1 MIYACCNEYRRAAV
15 LGNPVING
23 IDYLEV
29 LDQEAPAGSPRQQTL
44 LVHCLKPVPTSLGP
58 ANVYI
63 VGGESITGIT
73 AAWVAPASDPPP
85 QALATEAAYFTSL
98 PDAANTLVVRTSAA
112 GDFSPY
118 CLRLVNEAEE
128 AAQDPFTVTE
138 ALAGFD
144 PLLAEVEF
152 SFKVECGPEFDCAPA
167 VPDCPPTLPAPP
179 PINYLAKDYGSF
191 RTVLLDRLN
200 QLLPTWTG
208 TSEADMGVMLAELLA
223 YVGDNLSYHQ
233 DAVATEAYLMTARSR
248 VSLRR
253 HALLV
258 DYRIHDGCNARAW
271 VCVTISA
278 PVGTPVTLHHAATR
292 FYTAAP
298 GMPANL
304 KVDAGNEAAALL
316 AGVVAF
322 EPMDDATLFFEHN
335 QMQFYT
341 WGDTDCCLPR
351 GATEATLLKTYPN
364 LQAGDVLI
372 FQEMLGPQ
380 TGVAADAD
388 LRHRCAVRLTAVTTT
403 DGQGNLLVDPLF
415 EQGTGKPITSA
426 AQQRTPVTEIR
437 WSAEDALPFPVC
449 ISSTFRDSTGA
460 LKPLPQVSAVF
471 GNVVLADQGLTCR
484 RQACRPCPNPR
495 CSSRPRRVTAA
506 TPRRATPLPVRFWP
520 RLAEGPVT
528 RAVPLPLAGT
538 PVSPTAVALLTQ
550 GAISLTDGAGF
561 TAPDGRRQG
570 PVRLAAV
577 FRDQGHPQRGN
588 QREHRSRR
596 AVLPGR
602 RRSRGD
608 ARGRRARAVH
618 RSVPDARLGGQRDGP
633 DQRDVPVRLRPPG
646 LYPPGDPSH
655 RLPRR
660 PGHAVRDRTGRTRR
674 CQRARHIWPCSPP
687 TRCPGPRC
695 SACSPKGTFPSP
707 DQFNVVLVYQPPD
720 GGVGV
725 QTPVVAEQFTD
736 VTLDTAAAMINV
748 PSSLVTVQS
757 FQDQPN
763 PTLSASG
770 LMSYDA
776 AQAVPSISLTYEGES
791 SPWSAVPDLLASG
804 PLDTAFVVEVETDGT
819 AHLRFGDSVN
829 GLFPAS
835 GTAFTATYR
844 VGNGTAGNVG
854 ADSLTQFAADPHVVS
869 CVNPLAASG
878 GVDPETADQIRRR
891 APQAFLTQERA
902 ITMTDYAA
910 VTEASTQVEDAA
922 ATLRWTGSWY
932 TAFITAE
939 PASGGDLTTA
949 LRTSLMRYVN
959 RYRLAG
965 QDIKIEGPD
974 YVSLEIKLTVC
985 VDPSYF
991 QSDVELSLRTVL
1003 GSGTLPDGQPAFFA
1017 PGRFVLGQT
1026 VYLSPIYRAARS
1038 VAGVLTVTAEEF
1050 QPQGTS
1056 TKAYLHRGAI
1066 PIGAAQVARMD
1077 NDPSLPDHGQLT
1089 LVLQGGK

>member
-1 MIYACCNEYRRAAV
+1 MIYACCNEHRRAAV
-15 LGNPVING
+15 LGNPALNG

-44 LVHCLKPVPTSLGP
+44 LVHCLKPVPTSLTP

-85 QALATEAAYFTSL
+85 QALASEAAYFTSL
-98 PDAANTLVVRTSAA
+98 ADAANTLVIRTSAA

-167 VPDCPPTLPAPP
+167 VPDCPPTLAAPP

-191 RTVLLDRLN
+191 RTVLLNRLN

-233 DAVATEAYLMTARSR
+233 DAVATEAYLLTARSR

-271 VCVTISA
+271 VCLTVSA
-278 PVGTPVTLHHAATR
+278 PVSLDHTATR

-298 GMPANL
+298 GMPTSL
-304 KVDAGNEAAALL
+304 RVGAGNEEAALL

-322 EPMDDATLFFEHN
+322 QPMHDANLFVEHN

-341 WGDTDCCLPR
+341 WGDTDCCLPQ
-351 GATEATLLKTYPN
+351 GATEATLLGTYPH

-403 DGQGNLLVDPLF
+403 DGQGLPLVDPLF
-415 EQGTGKPITSA
+415 EQGTGKPIVSA
-426 AQQRTPVTEIR
+426 AQQPTPVTEIQ

-471 GNVVLADQGLTCR
+471 GNVVLADQGLTMPVAGLPAVPEPTLFIPAAAGNGC
-484 RQACRPCPNPR
+484 NP
-495 CSSRPRRVTAA
+495 SAA
-506 TPRRATPLPVRFWP
+506 TALPVRYWP

-528 RAVPLPLAGT
+528 QAVPLPLAGT
-538 PVSPTAVALLTQ
+538 PVTPTAVALLTH

-561 TAPDGRRQG
+561 TALTVAADDPSGWPQYFGIRVTPSVATSGNIDLAVLFCPGGGAPAGMPEAVVLEQFTDLSLTPGSADSVTAQINGTSQFVSVPPGYTPASPLPSTFPVAPTMLSATG
-570 PVRLAAV
+570 PVELDDANDRPYLSLQPTNPLSWPPLFGVLA
-577 FRDQGHPQRGN
+577 QG
-588 QREHRSRR
+588 
-596 AVLPGR
+596 
-602 RRSRGD
+602 D
-608 ARGRRARAVH
+608 I
-618 RSVPDARLGGQRDGP
+618 
-633 DQRDVPVRLRPPG
+633 
-646 LYPPGDPSH
+646 SH
-655 RLPRR
+655 
-660 PGHAVRDRTGRTRR
+660 
-674 CQRARHIWPCSPP
+674 
-687 TRCPGPRC
+687 
-695 SACSPKGTFPSP
+695 P

-736 VTLDTAAAMINV
+736 VTLDTAAAHINV
-748 PSSLVTVQS
+748 PSSLVTVQN

-776 AQAVPSISLTYEGES
+776 ALAVPSISLTGTYEGTS
-791 SPWSAVPDLLASG
+791 STWSAVPDLLANG
-804 PLDTAFVVEVETDGT
+804 PLDTAFVVEVDTDGT
-819 AHLRFGDSVN
+819 ARLRFGDSTN

-835 GTAFTATYR
+835 GTAFTAQYR

-854 ADSLTQFAADPHVVS
+854 ADSLTQFAAAPNVVS

-891 APQAFLTQERA
+891 APQAFFTQERA
-902 ITMTDYAA
+902 ITMTDYATVA
-910 VTEASTQVEDAA
+910 EASTQVEDAA

-939 PASGGDLTTA
+939 PAGGGDLSAA
-949 LRTSLMRYVN
+949 LRTSLTQYVD

-974 YVSLEIKLTVC
+974 YVSLEIKLAVC
-985 VDPSYF
+985 VDPNYF
-991 QSDVELSLRTVL
+991 RNDVELSLRTVL

-1056 TKAYLHRGAI
+1056 AKAYLHRGAI
-1066 PIGAAQVARMD
+1066 PIGPAQVARMD